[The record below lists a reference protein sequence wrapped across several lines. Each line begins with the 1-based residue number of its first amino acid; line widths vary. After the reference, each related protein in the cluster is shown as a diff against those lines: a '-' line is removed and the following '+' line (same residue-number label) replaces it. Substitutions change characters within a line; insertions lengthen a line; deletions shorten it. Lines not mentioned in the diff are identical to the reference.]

1 MNLTVEALNSSAV
14 NLTWFLPRQP
24 HGKITSFK
32 ISVKHARTGA
42 IVKDTTVKVEEILN
56 GALPECT
63 VSGVPLCKLYGMFG
77 LEFRSKCDYQVKV
90 KQSTQILC
98 NARCFF
104 LFVFHDVTYLI
115 NFKSHFSF
123 Y

>member
-1 MNLTVEALNSSAV
+1 METDLCFLFTAPGKVVNLTVEALNSSAV

-56 GALPECT
+56 VALPECT
-63 VSGVPLCKLYGMFG
+63 VSGVLLCKSYNIFWVGIKTAFVL
-77 LEFRSKCDYQVKV
+77 
-90 KQSTQILC
+90 
-98 NARCFF
+98 FF
-104 LFVFHDVTYLI
+104 
-115 NFKSHFSF
+115 
-123 Y
+123 